1 MSNKKNK
8 LPKVYPFVQ
17 PTPMEKPLPPT
28 PTTPRPTTKGRVSQ
42 RGLLSVLTLILSIGA
57 LTAALGGGAKL
68 ILDIFGEG
76 LFNNMETLWA
86 KATVLGLAYVFG
98 WLSAVISI
106 RVYGNL
112 ILPTII
118 KIYTWASLLGTSGL
132 YIAILQRLFK
142 QGYDLPHYA
151 AYLLITAAG
160 LAVVV
165 GLHLVLE
172 EHDLRPFAVPL
183 LVINLGQLGLIVVR
197 YVFTSTAK
205 GGWFLVGDLV
215 FFFSMLT
222 FSVLMVTHLGLLN
235 PYRNRITKFFDQN
248 SVVIRPDS

>member
-1 MSNKKNK
+1 MSNKKNN

-17 PTPMEKPLPPT
+17 PTPVERPLPPT
-28 PTTPRPTTKGRVSQ
+28 PTTPRKNAQGKVSE
-42 RGLLSVLTLILSIGA
+42 RGLLSILTLILSIGA

-76 LFNNMETLWA
+76 LFNNIEILWA
-86 KATVLGLAYVFG
+86 KAMVLGLAYAFG

-112 ILPTII
+112 ILPAII
-118 KIYTWASLLGTSGL
+118 KIYTWASLLETSGL
-132 YIAILQRLFK
+132 YIVILQRLFK
-142 QGYDLPHYA
+142 QGYDFPHYA

-172 EHDLRPFAVPL
+172 DHDLRPFAVPL
-183 LVINLGQLGLIVVR
+183 LVINSANWG
-197 YVFTSTAK
+197 
-205 GGWFLVGDLV
+205 
-215 FFFSMLT
+215 
-222 FSVLMVTHLGLLN
+222 
-235 PYRNRITKFFDQN
+235 
-248 SVVIRPDS
+248 